1 MPRGGKRPGAG
12 RKPGIPTRKTV
23 TRRLIAE
30 QAAAKGV
37 TPLDVMLD
45 NMRDAYAQARQ
56 AEQTLP
62 SQILDINTMSPKDA
76 FDAVHAAVRRVIDFR
91 RIAEQCASDAAPF
104 IHPRLSAIEQKTEL
118 KGDTL
123 ATLLQAIDG
132 RTTGIATGAEN
143 DGSALAPEQ
152 PLRHH

>member
-1 MPRGGKRPGAG
+1 LPAC
-12 RKPGIPTRKTV
+12 V
-23 TRRLIAE
+23 S
-30 QAAAKGV
+30 
-37 TPLDVMLD
+37 DV
-45 NMRDAYAQARQ
+45 RA
-56 AEQTLP
+56 
-62 SQILDINTMSPKDA
+62 MSPKKA
-76 FDAVHAAVRRVIDFR
+76 FDAVHAAAQRAIDFR
-91 RIAEQCASDAAPF
+91 KIAEQCASDAAPF

-143 DGSALAPEQ
+143 DGPPLAPEQ